1 VADGMDNVGKVLLGF
16 GFGMIAGGVAALLL
30 APAGGRE
37 TRRRIGRF
45 AQDVS
50 DQAREGVAEVTQ
62 FVSDQKD
69 SLKIGMSEGQH
80 AYERES
86 VARAGRSR
94 KSHDGSS
101 A

>member
-1 VADGMDNVGKVLLGF
+1 MDNVGSVLLGF
-16 GFGMIAGGVAALLL
+16 GFGVIAGGLTALLL
-30 APAGGRE
+30 APTGGRE
-37 TRRRIGRF
+37 TRRKIGRL

-50 DQAREGVAEVTQ
+50 DQAREGVAEVTR
-62 FVSDQKD
+62 FVADQKD
-69 SLKIGMSEGQH
+69 SLKLGLSEGQQ